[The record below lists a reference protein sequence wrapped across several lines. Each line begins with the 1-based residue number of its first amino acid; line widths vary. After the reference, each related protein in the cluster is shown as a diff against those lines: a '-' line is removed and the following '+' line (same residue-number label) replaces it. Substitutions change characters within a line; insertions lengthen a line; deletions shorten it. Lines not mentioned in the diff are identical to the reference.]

1 MGLGVGAS
9 VGATVGSVVP
19 GVGNAIGAAVGT
31 AYDLVSGIF
40 GGGSKVNMEDELKKG
55 VQWYVNWAKSKR
67 NFTLNSQTAYSLL
80 RPVYYGNMPT
90 SQRTKV
96 INDYIN
102 TVNSQTSNS
111 IINVPRTGSGSNY
124 LNQTKGFLSNPI
136 IIAAAVAGFYLLSK
150 K

>member
-1 MGLGVGAS
+1 MGLGVGTS
-9 VGATVGSVVP
+9 LGATVGSVIP
-19 GVGNAIGAAVGT
+19 GVGTAIGGT
-31 AYDLVSGIF
+31 LGGVYDAISGLF
-40 GGGSKVNMEDELKKG
+40 GGGSKVNIEDELNKG

-67 NFTLNSQTAYSLL
+67 NFTLNTQTAYSLL
-80 RPVYYGNMPT
+80 KPVYYGNMPT

-102 TVNSQTSNS
+102 SVNSQTSNS
-111 IINVPRTGSGSNY
+111 VINIPRTGSGSNY

-136 IIAAAVAGFYLLSK
+136 IIAAAVAGFYFLSK